1 VKQIQKAGRD
11 FNVNSNFAKNR
22 RGAMKDLAGT
32 KRRKNGDYYFKSS
45 KTSPAKTAAKKW

>member
-32 KRRKNGDYYFKSS
+32 KRRK
-45 KTSPAKTAAKKW
+45 KWRLLLQVI